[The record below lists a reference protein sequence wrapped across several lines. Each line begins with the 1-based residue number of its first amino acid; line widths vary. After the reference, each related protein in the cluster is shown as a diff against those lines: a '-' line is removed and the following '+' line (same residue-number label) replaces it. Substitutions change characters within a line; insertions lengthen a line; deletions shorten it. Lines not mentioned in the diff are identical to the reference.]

1 MQLHWLH
8 VYSSVNFNT
17 GIYLCICHHSW
28 DTEQFHHSTRVPCTF
43 PLSHPSPPTPSKQ
56 WSVLHH
62 WQFCLLQK
70 CHENGVIQLVTF
82 RDGLLSH
89 SLMLL
94 KFIWVICINSSFF
107 SISEYYL
114 IIQNTTVYLHY
125 VHLWR
130 TFGLFLAWITMN
142 RETMNIHLQVSCE
155 HSFHFLGKYL
165 AVGLLGHVITMF
177 NVLRHYI
184 SMHSD

>member
-1 MQLHWLH
+1 M
-8 VYSSVNFNT
+8 
-17 GIYLCICHHSW
+17 CIALW
-28 DTEQFHHSTRVPCTF
+28 ILTRVYICVSATTVETQNSSITPQDSLALSPCHIL
-43 PLSHPSPPTPSKQ
+43 PPPTPSKQ